1 MEEEVIQN
9 YRNPSHPTAFSG
21 INQVY
26 NYYRTHHP
34 EYKLSIS
41 KIKDI
46 LSGVESYTRHKES
59 KSLLRNPTFI
69 YFKRQQI
76 QIDLVDL
83 RHLSN
88 SNDGFNYL
96 CNAIDSFTR
105 YAWSI
110 PLKSKTAQETLTAF
124 KTVLNKAETYPK
136 TVVSDRGSEIRNK
149 LFYAFCE
156 KNNIRVVHTDTFIH
170 AAFVERFNRSLQLLT
185 YKYMTQNETYR
196 YIDVLP
202 KLMETYNN
210 RVHRMIGLTPK
221 EGEEEENH
229 SIIRDANEKKYAKVK
244 RRKPKYSVGQTVRIS
259 IQKNKFTRGYNPQ
272 HQEEVFKIKSI
283 SSALPIP
290 LYQLE
295 DYDSNESIEG
305 DFYEFEITP
314 VKKDTFVIE
323 KVIIRNRHGLKRQI

>member
-1 MEEEVIQN
+1 M
-9 YRNPSHPTAFSG
+9 
-21 INQVY
+21 
-26 NYYRTHHP
+26 
-34 EYKLSIS
+34 
-41 KIKDI
+41 
-46 LSGVESYTRHKES
+46 
-59 KSLLRNPTFI
+59 
-69 YFKRQQI
+69 
-76 QIDLVDL
+76 
-83 RHLSN
+83 
-88 SNDGFNYL
+88 
-96 CNAIDSFTR
+96 
-105 YAWSI
+105 
-110 PLKSKTAQETLTAF
+110 
-124 KTVLNKAETYPK
+124 
-136 TVVSDRGSEIRNK
+136 
-149 LFYAFCE
+149 
-156 KNNIRVVHTDTFIH
+156 VHTDTFIH

-210 RVHRMIGLTPK
+210 RVHRMISLTPK

-229 SIIRDANEKKYAKVK
+229 SIIRHANEKKYAKVK

-283 SSALPIP
+283 STALPIP

-295 DYDSNESIEG
+295 NYDSNETIEG

-323 KVIIRNRHGLKRQI
+323 KVIKKKKQKGKTLLLVKWRGYKEPSWIKETDLV